1 MFPRHDVIGGLW
13 GDCGVNEKSVSVEL
27 DEVNHK
33 SIKNMTDLLLTF
45 SVLCKTSYKVVK
57 IRSSMDRWTDGWTDG
72 RWNIDGWSERWMD
85 ELGYRWMNI
94 VMDGLGDMWEESTF
108 LLLCC
113 SMFSIDHVKL
123 KTII

>member
-57 IRSSMDRWTDGWTDG
+57 IRSSMDRWTDGWTV
-72 RWNIDGWSERWMD
+72 E
-85 ELGYRWMNI
+85 Y
-94 VMDGLGDMWEESTF
+94 
-108 LLLCC
+108 
-113 SMFSIDHVKL
+113 
-123 KTII
+123 